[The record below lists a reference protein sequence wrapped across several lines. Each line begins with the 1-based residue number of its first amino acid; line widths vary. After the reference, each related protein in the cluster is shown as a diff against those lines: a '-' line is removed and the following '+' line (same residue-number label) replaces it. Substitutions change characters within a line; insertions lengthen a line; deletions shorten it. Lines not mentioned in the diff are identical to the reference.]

1 MEGEIMNGHY
11 AIAIDGPSGAGKS
24 TIARAAA
31 SDYGFIYVDT
41 GAIYRTVGLAA
52 FNNELDR
59 RDETAVAAILPELN
73 IEMKYSAE
81 GEQRMYLNGTDVSKE
96 IRRPEISICASDVA
110 ALPAVR
116 TFLLELQRKMAR
128 ENSVIMD
135 GRDIGTVVLPDA
147 ELKIFL
153 TASAEARA
161 QRRMLELENKGIKS
175 SFEEVLRDIE
185 YRDAQDSGRAAAP
198 LKRADDA
205 VEIDTSSINF
215 DESLKLVESVIEQHL
230 KIGRRTNK

>member
-1 MEGEIMNGHY
+1 MNGHY

-52 FNNELDR
+52 FNNKLDR

-116 TFLLELQRKMAR
+116 AFLLELQRKMAR

-175 SFEEVLRDIE
+175 SFDEVLRDIE

-205 VEIDTSSINF
+205 IEIDTSSINF

-230 KIGRRTNK
+230 KISRRTSK

>member
-1 MEGEIMNGHY
+1 MNGHY

-52 FNNELDR
+52 FNNKLDR

-116 TFLLELQRKMAR
+116 AFLLELQRKMAR

-161 QRRMLELENKGIKS
+161 HRRMLELENKGIKS
-175 SFEEVLRDIE
+175 SFDEVLRDIE

-230 KIGRRTNK
+230 KISRRTSK

>member
-1 MEGEIMNGHY
+1 MNGHY

-52 FNNELDR
+52 FNNKLDR
-59 RDETAVAAILPELN
+59 RDEAAVAAILPELN

-116 TFLLELQRKMAR
+116 AFLLELQRKMAR

-175 SFEEVLRDIE
+175 SFDEVLRDIK

-230 KIGRRTNK
+230 KISRRTNK

>member
-1 MEGEIMNGHY
+1 MNGHY

-52 FNNELDR
+52 FNNKLDR

-116 TFLLELQRKMAR
+116 AFLLELQRKMAR

-135 GRDIGTVVLPDA
+135 GRDIGTVVLQDA

-175 SFEEVLRDIE
+175 SFDEVLRDIE

-230 KIGRRTNK
+230 KISRRTSK

>member
-1 MEGEIMNGHY
+1 MNGHY

-73 IEMKYSAE
+73 IEMKYSAD

-230 KIGRRTNK
+230 KISRRTSK

>member
-1 MEGEIMNGHY
+1 MNGHY

-116 TFLLELQRKMAR
+116 AFLLELQRKMAR

-175 SFEEVLRDIE
+175 SFDEVLRDIE

-205 VEIDTSSINF
+205 IEIDTSSINF

-230 KIGRRTNK
+230 KISRRKNK